1 MIITVTDRDFAEK
14 VIHTKKPT
22 IVDLWAPWCQP
33 CKALEKELQKLDI
46 TFGNK
51 LTIAKVNIDQNPKT
65 VAWLDIK
72 TVPTLL
78 FYNGKSSAPTSI
90 HGSST
95 AELITAKF
103 RLREATA

>member
-1 MIITVTDRDFAEK
+1 MIITVTDSDFAER
-14 VIHTKKPT
+14 VILTKKPT

-33 CKALEKELQKLDI
+33 CKALDKELQKLDA

-51 LTIAKVNIDQNPKT
+51 LTIAKVNIDQNPKL
-65 VAWLDIK
+65 VAMLDIK

-78 FYNGKSSAPTSI
+78 FYSGKSNAPVSM
-90 HGSST
+90 HGNST
-95 AELITAKF
+95 AELITTKF